1 MTDTFQITHNRE
13 FLQLSDEEQ
22 AALHKEIAE
31 GLNYAIAHHDT
42 YACYLKGMLLY
53 FGNLG
58 YPEDPSAALEPLERG
73 CQMAYMVGSGR
84 L

>member
-31 GLNYAIAHHDT
+31 GLDYAIAHHDT

-53 FGNLG
+53 FGNPG